1 MRGDA
6 VIDAVVGDFTSMY
19 LRWDGVL
26 ARLIFIC
33 MGYLGCIGVSLRNT
47 ITGHLFDSI
56 N

>member
-26 ARLIFIC
+26 ARFDIYLHGVLGMHWRFIEK
-33 MGYLGCIGVSLRNT
+33 YNYRTFI
-47 ITGHLFDSI
+47 
-56 N
+56 